1 MSSRSSDGY
10 GYPPDWDQRRRR
22 VYKRDNY
29 TCQNCGNQGGPY
41 GDAELHA
48 HHIVN
53 VASGGSH
60 DLTNLTTLCVDCHTA
75 THNSGV
81 MAPTARRG
89 SAIASSRSGSTG
101 SSRNGRW
108 WVHTLLFL
116 FTFGV
121 GNLLYWWWCRRRH
134 RVHHQQRQRTG
145 ESASGRGLIASSIRL
160 VFIFGIIVLAASLLP
175 VAVGFGI
182 FYAGYTVATN
192 RHDAFDR
199 LQASEAT
206 RLPGLDQDA
215 PDWRVGAMTTLY
227 LLTAG
232 VALALLLA
240 AL

>member
-1 MSSRSSDGY
+1 MSSSNGY

-22 VYKRDNY
+22 VYKRDDY
-29 TCQNCGNQGGPY
+29 TCQNCGNQGGSY
-41 GDAELHA
+41 GDTELHA

-60 DLTNLTTLCVDCHTA
+60 DLTNLITLCADCHTA
-75 THNSGV
+75 THNPGV

-89 SAIASSRSGSTG
+89 SAITSESSRSGPVG

-116 FTFGV
+116 FTLGV

-134 RVHHQQRQRTG
+134 RVHHQERQRTG
-145 ESASGRGLIASSIRL
+145 ENGSGRGLIASIIRL
-160 VFIFGIIVLAASLLP
+160 GLILGGIMIALALLP
-175 VAVGFGI
+175 VALGFGI

-206 RLPGLDQDA
+206 RLPGLDRDA

-227 LLTAG
+227 LLA
-232 VALALLLA
+232 VLAALSLLLA
-240 AL
+240 VL